1 MGQDALLHRLWI
13 VSRVSLEVSIVDI
26 TTQAGAN
33 NINEVWCPIARGRLR
48 NVFQKLVTERIFL
61 EVRVAHQ
68 VGGSA

>member
-1 MGQDALLHRLWI
+1 MGQDAVLHRLWI
-13 VSRVSLEVSIVDI
+13 VSRVSLEVSIVDV
-26 TTQAGAN
+26 TTQAGAD

-48 NVFQKLVTERIFL
+48 NVFQKFVTERVFL